1 MRFQHHRRRD
11 SFSTACKGFWWVLT
25 TQPNFKIIL
34 ACAVLVTSAGYYFEL
49 DQTEWIAII
58 GAIFSVIICELI
70 NSSIEAV
77 VDLVTD
83 EWKFDAKIAKDVGG
97 AVALAGVFFAICIG
111 FLVFLPKLLV
121 LI

>member
-1 MRFQHHRRRD
+1 M
-11 SFSTACKGFWWVLT
+11 
-25 TQPNFKIIL
+25 
-34 ACAVLVTSAGYYFEL
+34 VTSAGYYFEL